1 MTDNNILEPVDGSI
15 YAWQISPHE
24 GLAYVTVAG
33 PDEDRPMILGFDL
46 ADLDRLKQVRKELRH
61 GVARLKA
68 QPEPDPG
75 AVLEILHA
83 ADNRDNFT
91 FDRVQYRR
99 DPETWAWTAYRR
111 VDIEDDEPKPRPTY
125 LNPRFEDD
133 AC

>member
-1 MTDNNILEPVDGSI
+1 MTEHNILEPVDGTI
-15 YAWQISPHE
+15 YSWLTSPRE
-24 GLAYVTVAG
+24 GLSYVTVAG
-33 PDEDRPMILGFDL
+33 PDEDRPMIIGFDL
-46 ADLDRLKQVRKELRH
+46 ADLDRLKQVRKELRQ

-75 AVLEILHA
+75 AVLQIINA
-83 ADNRDNFT
+83 ANNRDNFIY
-91 FDRVQYRR
+91 DRVEYRY
-99 DPETWAWTAYRR
+99 DPNAGEWSAYRR

>member
-61 GVARLKA
+61 GVARLKE

-75 AVLEILHA
+75 AVLAILEA
-83 ADNRDNFT
+83 SRADRFVW
-91 FDRVQYRR
+91 DRVEFRYN
-99 DPETWAWTAYRR
+99 PLEGKWLAWGR
-111 VDIEDDEPKPRPTY
+111 VDI
-125 LNPRFEDD
+125 DD
-133 AC
+133 ADSAW